1 MCCGKICSAAHVK
14 RAEGI
19 HTEVAEDTLETA
31 NKDPDFPRKV
41 ITGDESW
48 AYDYDPETKAHSSK
62 WKSPRSSH
70 LKKARQSQRN
80 VKAMFMVF
88 FDHEDVH
95 HKYTPPG
102 QTISKE
108 YYIKILCR
116 LRDAV
121 RSKRP

>member
-1 MCCGKICSAAHVK
+1 MCCGKICSTAHVK

-19 HTEVAEDTLETA
+19 HAEVAQDMLETA
-31 NKDPDFPRKV
+31 NKDPDFLTKV

-48 AYDYDPETKAHSSK
+48 AFDPETKAHSSQ
-62 WKSPRSSH
+62 WKLPRSSC

-80 VKAMFMVF
+80 VKAMFMEF
-88 FDHEDVH
+88 FYHEDVY

-102 QTISKE
+102 QTITKE
-108 YYIKILCR
+108 YYIKVLR
-116 LRDAV
+116 WPRDAV